1 MPQSSR
7 SDDEEA
13 GAGETLGDWA
23 KEIDSA
29 DVVINAFVKVF

>member
-29 DVVINAFVKVF
+29 VVINAFVKVF